1 MIPVVVRANKK
12 ETGVMNMNGTETGRM
27 KINIAPSP
35 APAEIPSSPGSARLF
50 RSIDCNI
57 IPEHDKE
64 APTSIAFKT
73 LGNLMSISIL
83 RLVSLPSEKIFIIS
97 PNETD
102 TLPTDKDIK
111 NEIRSMTDSKESM
124 NNFLDNNK

>member
-1 MIPVVVRANKK
+1 MIPVVVTANKK
-12 ETGVMNMNGTETGRM
+12 ETGVMNMNGTDTGRM

-50 RSIDCNI
+50 LSIDCKI

-73 LGNLMSISIL
+73 LGNLISKRIL
-83 RLVSLPSEKIFIIS
+83 RLVSFPSEKIFNIS
-97 PNETD
+97 ANETD
-102 TLPTDKDIK
+102 TLPTD
-111 NEIRSMTDSKESM
+111 NEINKEISRMTDSADSM

>member
-1 MIPVVVRANKK
+1 MIPVVVTANKK
-12 ETGVMNMNGTETGRM
+12 ETGVMNMNGTDTGR
-27 KINIAPSP
+27 INTNIAPSP

-50 RSIDCNI
+50 LSIDCKI

-73 LGNLMSISIL
+73 LGNLMSIRIL
-83 RLVSLPSEKIFIIS
+83 RLVSLTSEKIFNIS

-102 TLPTDKDIK
+102 TLPTDNDIK
-111 NEIRSMTDSKESM
+111 NEISRMTDRTESM